1 MTSPARQDRSAGAD
15 WGRDRRNRPAIVTE
29 IATPIAPDAAME
41 TERKAFGA
49 SVLLAAI
56 GIAVTLWATQW
67 LIDSEL
73 HRQQIQLQTLAEEA
87 SGQIGNRFA
96 RHETLVNAG
105 RAMFFGSSQVSRNEW
120 QRFARSVL
128 EQQNFAGL
136 IGLGRVVRIPADR
149 LDDLQ
154 DAIRDDGLDPA
165 PVDIDGRDTV
175 CPILF
180 NEPIARNRVSIGL
193 DICQVDNL
201 SLAVKTSLRQ
211 SAPALSPQ
219 LSMVNPQ
226 GQRRPGFVMLAW
238 ASAPLIDNPLYRD
251 GWVSLAILAD
261 SLFEL
266 PFIKDRSLS
275 LEIRDLEAS
284 ADQVVHRSGPSRQ
297 SAAADDSSW
306 LEAETE
312 FSAVGRPWRLT
323 LAQPSRIGLF
333 PWFALAFGLIST
345 SLTAIT
351 LFLLLSH
358 RARAQLL
365 AERMSRAY
373 RDSEELLSSITN
385 NIFEGIYRGVPDAG
399 LVYANRALAEMF
411 GYESAEDM
419 MAESGPLRYAEPERR
434 KELLRVLETE
444 GYYSDAEIEFVR
456 ADGSRF
462 IGINNAVASFDDSG
476 AMRFY
481 DGAIYDVTA
490 RKKAEEE
497 VFQLAHFDTLTGLPN
512 RTMLNDHLSTSL
524 SMAKRSGQGLAVL
537 FIDLDHFKTINDS
550 LGHDTGDQLLRRVAD
565 RMRGELREID
575 LLSRQGG
582 DEFLIVLNPATA
594 ENASDAAQRLID
606 VLARPFMVEDHE
618 LTISSS
624 IGIALYPEDASTSA
638 ELIRNADAAMYLAKE
653 KGRSNFQFFTPDL
666 NRRAHD
672 RLVLERDMREALKRD
687 EFCLHYQPQ
696 LDLRTGRVIGLEA
709 LLRWRHPEHGE
720 IPPDHFIPV
729 AEQGGLIVSIGEWVV
744 QRACQQ
750 LAAWQNTVLDGIPV
764 SINVSAV
771 QFWRGTLSRTLHRA
785 LRQHDLPAQLL
796 AIELTESALMEDP
809 EQAAV
814 MIDELSQLGI
824 QVTIDDFGTG
834 YSSLAYLKRFRLAGL
849 KVDRSFVSDIAIDAD
864 DAAIVAAVL
873 SMASD
878 LKLEVIAEGVD
889 DEAQLP
895 ILQSHGCYLVQG
907 FLFSPAL
914 PDSALRTWMETRASK
929 A

>member
-1 MTSPARQDRSAGAD
+1 L
-15 WGRDRRNRPAIVTE
+15 TE
-29 IATPIAPDAAME
+29 IASPIVPDAARK
-41 TERKAFGA
+41 TERKAFA
-49 SVLLAAI
+49 LSVLLAVV
-56 GIAVTLWATQW
+56 GIVVTLWATQW
-67 LIDSEL
+67 LIDSES
-73 HRQQIQLQTLAEEA
+73 HREQLRLQALAEEA
-87 SGQIGNRFA
+87 GSQISNRFA

-105 RAMFFGSSQVSRNEW
+105 RAMFFGSDEVSRIEW
-120 QRFARSVL
+120 QRFARGVL
-128 EQQNFAGL
+128 EQQDFAGL
-136 IGLGRVVRIPADR
+136 TGLGRVVRIPADR
-149 LDDLQ
+149 LADLQ
-154 DAIRDDGLDPA
+154 TAIRADGLEPA
-165 PVDIDGRDTV
+165 AVDIEGQDTV

-180 NEPIARNRVSIGL
+180 NEPIARNWASIGL
-193 DICQVDNL
+193 DICRVDNL
-201 SLAVKTSLRQ
+201 ATAVRTSLLQ
-211 SAPALSPQ
+211 TPPALSPQ
-219 LSMVNPQ
+219 LSLVSPQ

-238 ASAPLIDNPLYRD
+238 ASAPLIENPLYRE
-251 GWVSLAILAD
+251 GWVSLSIMAD

-266 PFIKDRSLS
+266 PFIRDRSLS
-275 LEIRDLEAS
+275 LEIRDLEIS
-284 ADQVVHRSGPSRQ
+284 ADTVVHRTGPSRRTDRA
-297 SAAADDSSW
+297 SDSRW
-306 LEAETE
+306 IEAETD
-312 FSAVGRPWRLT
+312 FSAVGRVWRLT
-323 LAQPSRIGLF
+323 LTQAFETGLF
-333 PWFALAFGLIST
+333 PWLALAFGLIST

-351 LFLLLSH
+351 IFLLLSH
-358 RARAQLL
+358 RARAELL

-399 LVYANRALAEMF
+399 MVYANRALAEMF
-411 GYESAEDM
+411 GYASAEEM
-419 MAESGPLRYAEPERR
+419 MRQSGPLRYARPERR
-434 KELLRVLETE
+434 EELLRILENR

-476 AMRFY
+476 KMRFY

-490 RKKAEEE
+490 RKKAEQE
-497 VFQLAHFDTLTGLPN
+497 VFRLAHYDTLTGLPN
-512 RTMLNDHLSTSL
+512 RTMLNDHLATSL
-524 SMAKRSGQGLAVL
+524 SEAERSGQGLAVL

-594 ENASDAAQRLID
+594 ESASHAAQRLID
-606 VLARPFMVEDHE
+606 VLARPFMVEEHE

-624 IGIALYPEDASTSA
+624 IGIALCPDDATGAA

-687 EFCLHYQPQ
+687 EFRLHYQPQ

-709 LLRWRHPEHGE
+709 LLRWTHPEQGE

-729 AEQGGLIVSIGEWVV
+729 AEQGGLIVSIGEWVIE
-744 QRACQQ
+744 QACGQ
-750 LAAWQNTVLDGIPV
+750 LAIWQNTALAGIPV

-771 QFWRGTLSRTLHRA
+771 QFWRGTLSRSLDRALHR
-785 LRQHDLPAQLL
+785 HELPSSLL
-796 AIELTESALMEDP
+796 AIELTESALMEGP
-809 EQAAV
+809 EEAAV
-814 MIDELSQLGI
+814 IIDDLSRKGI
-824 QVTIDDFGTG
+824 QVIIDDFGTG

-849 KVDRSFVSDIAIDAD
+849 KVDRSFVSDIAVDPD

-873 SMASD
+873 SMARD

-914 PDSALRTWMETRASK
+914 PDAALRNWMETRAVK